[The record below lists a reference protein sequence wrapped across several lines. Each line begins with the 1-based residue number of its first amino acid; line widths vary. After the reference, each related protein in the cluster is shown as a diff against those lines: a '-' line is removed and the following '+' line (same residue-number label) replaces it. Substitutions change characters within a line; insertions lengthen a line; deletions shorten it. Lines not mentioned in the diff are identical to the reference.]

1 VSLTIAPGEA
11 NASFDDVELTIF
23 CDGDSRTSS
32 AAKQDGTE
40 KGIAEAPRI
49 KSDRRVSL
57 RNNIQLSLRT
67 PPPQLK
73 AQQPSIMFSLQ
84 RIVISA
90 LLILSVTFM
99 FFAQT
104 TEAAK
109 GPKITHKV
117 RWKAMI

>member
-1 VSLTIAPGEA
+1 
-11 NASFDDVELTIF
+11 
-23 CDGDSRTSS
+23 
-32 AAKQDGTE
+32 
-40 KGIAEAPRI
+40 
-49 KSDRRVSL
+49 
-57 RNNIQLSLRT
+57 
-67 PPPQLK
+67 
-73 AQQPSIMFSLQ
+73 MFSLQ

-117 RWKAMI
+117 RWEAMK